1 MKRFALLSA
10 TCALALSACTG
21 MRPPAAPQGMT
32 AYGLDTQGRLV
43 TFGTD
48 NAAASLRRMA
58 VTGLPSGETLIDLDV
73 RNTDNRLYAMSST
86 GKLYRLDPATGGLS
100 PDGSSLTAGIT
111 PVAIDFNPAANR
123 LRVFAETDRNF
134 RLTLG
139 AAPVPATS
147 PAGTV
152 TDDGTLRYVTGTANP
167 DLAAAAYTNS
177 FNNSATG
184 AIGTG
189 TTTTLYSI
197 DAAADTLV
205 RHSSAEGST
214 PAGNFST
221 LTSVGALGVDAM
233 KGMTGF
239 DIAGADMAYLSVSMG
254 GNTMLYTVNLTT
266 GAATA
271 KSTVSGLALRS
282 FALALPNQ

>member
-1 MKRFALLSA
+1 MKRLALLSA
-10 TCALALSACTG
+10 TCALALAACTTV
-21 MRPPAAPQGMT
+21 RPPAAPQGTT

-48 NAAASLRRMA
+48 NAAASLRRVA

-73 RNTDNRLYAMSST
+73 RNTDNRLYAMSGT
-86 GKLYRLDPATGGLS
+86 GRLYRLDPVTGALT
-100 PDGSSLTAGIT
+100 PDGASLTAGVT

-123 LRVFAETDRNF
+123 LRIFAETDRNF
-134 RLTLG
+134 RLTPSTPPTPG
-139 AAPVPATS
+139 AS

-152 TDDGTLRYVTGTANP
+152 TDDGMLMYVGGTPNP
-167 DLAAAAYTNS
+167 NLVAAAYTNS
-177 FNNSATG
+177 FNNSAAG
-184 AIGTG
+184 AALPTA
-189 TTTTLYSI
+189 TTLYSV
-197 DAAADTLV
+197 DADQDTLV
-205 RHSSAEGST
+205 LH
-214 PAGNFST
+214 
-221 LTSVGALGVDAM
+221 SVGPQFSMLAPVGKLGVDAV

-271 KSTVSGLALRS
+271 KSTVGGLTLRS
-282 FALALPNQ
+282 FALALPNP

>member
-1 MKRFALLSA
+1 MKRLALLSA
-10 TCALALSACTG
+10 TCALALAACTTV
-21 MRPPAAPQGMT
+21 RPPAAPQGMT
-32 AYGLDTQGRLV
+32 AYGLDSQGRLV

-73 RNTDNRLYAMSST
+73 RNTDNRLYAMSGT
-86 GKLYRLDPATGGLS
+86 GRLYRLDPATGALT
-100 PDGSSLTAGIT
+100 PDGASLTAGVT

-134 RLTLG
+134 RVTPSTPPTPS
-139 AAPVPATS
+139 AS

-152 TDDGTLRYVTGTANP
+152 TDDGMLMYVGGTPNP
-167 DLAAAAYTNS
+167 NLVAAAYTNS

-184 AIGTG
+184 AVPTG
-189 TTTTLYSI
+189 ATTTLYSV
-197 DAAADTLV
+197 DADQDTLV
-205 RHSSAEGST
+205 LHSVG
-214 PAGNFST
+214 PQFST
-221 LTSVGALGVDAM
+221 LAPVGKLGVDAM